1 VGAKRG
7 SDGFVCCPIPEEPMS
22 TRARDE
28 AVQAMSTWDWS
39 EAVPATPIEDLF
51 GCQVFT
57 LDRMRRALPDDVCVK
72 LLATIERQEA
82 LDATIADA
90 VAIAMRDWAIEHGAT
105 HYTHWFQPLTG
116 LTAEKHDSFVTPTV
130 GGGAVA
136 SFSGSALIQG
146 EPDASSFPSGGLR
159 TTFEARGY
167 TAWDP
172 TSPAFIYR
180 NRNGSVLCIPTAF
193 VAWTGE
199 ALDKKTPLLRSCHV
213 LGREALRALRLF
225 GSDQGVHR
233 VIATCGAE
241 QEYFLIDR
249 NFYFARPDLIT
260 CGRTLFGARPPKG
273 QELEDHYF
281 GQIPERVLS
290 FMLDVE
296 NELYKLGV
304 PVKTRHNEVAP
315 AQYEIAPLFEDANVA
330 NDHQQLTMTAVSHLA
345 PRYGLHALLHEKPF
359 AGVNGSGKHLNW
371 SMATNTGTNLLDPGA
386 TPHENMQFLFFCAA
400 VIRAVHRHAD
410 LLRIAVANAAN
421 DHRLGANEAPPAIM
435 SIFLGEQLEE
445 IFRQIQEGRPSAGRP
460 TGFMGLGVDQLP
472 PLPMHAGDRNRTS
485 PFAFTGNR
493 FEFRAVG
500 SSQSIAGPTVV
511 LNTIVAESIALMS
524 TELEKAV
531 QDGAELEEALHR
543 KIREIMREAS
553 GILFDGDGY
562 SAQWHEEAS
571 RRGLPNHRDTV
582 DALQHL
588 LDARNVELF
597 ERMGVL
603 SRREL
608 ESRLEIYAEQYVKTL
623 NIEAETTASMARTMI
638 LPAAVEY
645 QERVARSVNAAAAAG
660 CDPAGTRAL
669 LDDVCAAISRLKSA
683 IDHLERNNSPVR
695 PTASLEHAQRMRDR
709 VIPGMA
715 AVRKEADQLEKL
727 LPYELWPLPTYR
739 DLLFIK

>member
-1 VGAKRG
+1 
-7 SDGFVCCPIPEEPMS
+7 MS
-22 TRARDE
+22 IRARDE
-28 AVQAMSTWDWS
+28 AVRAMADWDWP
-39 EAVPATPIEDLF
+39 EALPASPIEDLF

-57 LDRMRRALPDDVCVK
+57 LDRMSRVLPDDVYEK
-72 LLATIERQEA
+72 LLATVERQEA

-90 VAIAMRDWAIEHGAT
+90 VAIAMRDWALEHGAT

-136 SFSGSALIQG
+136 KFSGGALIQG

-199 ALDKKTPLLRSCHV
+199 ALDKKTPLLRSNQA

-225 GSDQGVHR
+225 GSDPGVHR
-233 VIATCGAE
+233 VVATCGAE

-249 NFYFARPDLIT
+249 GFYIARPDLIT

-315 AQYEIAPLFEDANVA
+315 AQYEIAPVFEDANVA
-330 NDHQQLTMTAVSHLA
+330 NDHQQLTMTAVSRLA

-386 TPHENMQFLFFCAA
+386 TPHENMQFLFFCTA
-400 VIRAVHRHAD
+400 VIRAVHRHSD

-445 IFRQIQEGRPSAGRP
+445 IFRQIQEGRTSAGRAA
-460 TGFMGLGVDQLP
+460 GFMGLGVDQLP
-472 PLPMHAGDRNRTS
+472 PLPLHSGDRNRTS

-511 LNTIVAESIALMS
+511 LNTVVAESIAFMS
-524 TELEKAV
+524 AELEKDV
-531 QDGAELEEALHR
+531 QGGAGLEEALHR
-543 KIREIMREAS
+543 LIREIMREAS
-553 GILFDGDGY
+553 GVLFDGDGY
-562 SAQWHEEAS
+562 SAQWHAEAA
-571 RRGLPNHRDTV
+571 RRGLPNRRDTV
-582 DALQHL
+582 EALEHL
-588 LDARNVELF
+588 LSARSVELF
-597 ERMGVL
+597 EETGVL

-608 ESRLEIYAEQYVKTL
+608 ESRLEIYAEQYAKTL
-623 NIEAETTASMARTMI
+623 TIEAETTASMAMTMI

-645 QERVARSVNAAAAAG
+645 QERVARSVNEAAGAG
-660 CDPAGTRAL
+660 CDPVGARAL
-669 LDDVCAAISRLKSA
+669 LSEVCDAVTRLKSA
-683 IDHLERNNSPVR
+683 LDHLERVTSPLHPAGKLDNAR
-695 PTASLEHAQRMRDR
+695 LMRDR
-709 VIPGMA
+709 VIPA
-715 AVRKEADQLEKL
+715 QTAVRTVADQLEKL
-727 LPYELWPLPTYR
+727 LPNELWPLPTYR

>member
-1 VGAKRG
+1 
-7 SDGFVCCPIPEEPMS
+7 MS
-22 TRARDE
+22 NRATDE
-28 AVQAMSTWDWS
+28 AVQAMARWDWPD
-39 EAVPATPIEDLF
+39 AVPASPIEDIF
-51 GCQVFT
+51 GSQVFT
-57 LDRMRRALPDDVCVK
+57 LDRMRRVLPDDVYEK
-72 LLATIERQEA
+72 LLATVERQA
-82 LDATIADA
+82 TLDSTIADA
-90 VAIAMRDWAIEHGAT
+90 VAIAMRDWALEHGAT

-136 SFSGSALIQG
+136 KFSGSALIQG

-199 ALDKKTPLLRSCHV
+199 ALDKKTPLLRSNQA

-225 GSDQGVHR
+225 GSDPGVHR
-233 VIATCGAE
+233 VVATCGAE

-249 NFYFARPDLIT
+249 SFYFARPDLVT

-315 AQYEIAPLFEDANVA
+315 AQYEIAPVFEDANVA
-330 NDHQQLTMTAVSHLA
+330 NDHQQLTMTAVSRLA

-386 TPHENMQFLFFCAA
+386 TPHENMQFLFFCTA
-400 VIRAVHRHAD
+400 VIRAVHRHSD

-445 IFRQIQEGRPSAGRP
+445 IFRQIQEGKTSAGRAA
-460 TGFMGLGVDQLP
+460 GLMGLGVDQLP
-472 PLPMHAGDRNRTS
+472 PLPMDSGDRNRTS

-511 LNTIVAESIALMS
+511 LNTIVADSIAFMS
-524 TELEKAV
+524 AALEKAV
-531 QDGAELEEALHR
+531 QGGDGLEEALHR
-543 KIREIMREAS
+543 LIREIMSEAS
-553 GILFDGDGY
+553 GVLFDGDGY
-562 SAQWHEEAS
+562 SAQWHAEAA
-571 RRGLPNHRDTV
+571 RRELPNRKDTV
-582 DALQHL
+582 EALQHL
-588 LDARNVELF
+588 VSARSVELF
-597 ERMGVL
+597 EKTGVL

-608 ESRLEIYAEQYVKTL
+608 ESRLEIYAEQYAKTL
-623 NIEAETTASMARTMI
+623 TIEAETTATMAMTMI

-645 QERVARSVNAAAAAG
+645 QERVARSVNEATRAD
-660 CDPAGTRAL
+660 CDPVGARAL
-669 LDDVCAAISRLKSA
+669 LSEVCDAVNKLKSA
-683 IDHLERNNSPVR
+683 IDQLERVTSPLHPAGKLDNAR
-695 PTASLEHAQRMRDR
+695 LMRDR
-709 VIPGMA
+709 VIPAQA
-715 AVRKEADQLEKL
+715 AVRTVADHLEKL
-727 LPYELWPLPTYR
+727 IPNDLWPLPTYR

>member
-1 VGAKRG
+1 MTNRV
-7 SDGFVCCPIPEEPMS
+7 
-22 TRARDE
+22 RDE
-28 AVQAMSTWDWS
+28 AVGTVGTWAWP
-39 EAVPATPIEDLF
+39 EAVPASSIEDLF

-57 LDRMRRALPDDVCVK
+57 LDRMRRVLPEDVCAR
-72 LLATIERQEA
+72 LMATVERQEA
-82 LDATIADA
+82 LDPSIADS

-136 SFSGSALIQG
+136 KFSGSALIQG

-199 ALDKKTPLLRSCHV
+199 ALDKKTPLLRSTHV

-233 VIATCGAE
+233 VVATCGAE
-241 QEYFLIDR
+241 QEYFLVDR
-249 NFYFARPDLIT
+249 SFYLARPDLIT

-315 AQYEIAPLFEDANVA
+315 AQYEIAPLHEDANVA
-330 NDHQQLTMTAVSHLA
+330 NDHQQLTMTAVSRLA
-345 PRYGLHALLHEKPF
+345 PRYGLQALLHEKPF

-386 TPHENMQFLFFCAA
+386 TPHENMQFLFFCTA

-445 IFRQIQEGRPSAGRP
+445 IFRQIQQGRPSTGRP
-460 TGFMGLGVDQLP
+460 AGFMGLGVDQIP
-472 PLPMHAGDRNRTS
+472 TLPMHAGDRNRTS

-511 LNTIVAESIALMS
+511 LNTIVADSIAFMCA
-524 TELEKAV
+524 ELEKAV
-531 QDGAELEEALHR
+531 EDGADLEPALHR
-543 KIREIMREAS
+543 LIREIMGEAS
-553 GILFDGDGY
+553 DVLFDGDGY
-562 SAQWHEEAS
+562 SAQWHAEAA
-571 RRGLPNHRDTV
+571 RRGLPNRPDTV
-582 DALQHL
+582 EALPHL
-588 LDARNVELF
+588 LDDRSVELF
-597 ERMGVL
+597 ETMGVL

-608 ESRLEIYAEQYVKTL
+608 ESRLEIYSEQYVKTL
-623 NIEAETTASMARTMI
+623 NIEAETTASIAKTMI
-638 LPAAVEY
+638 LPAAIEY
-645 QERVARSVNAAAAAG
+645 QERVARSVNGAAAAG
-660 CDPAGTRAL
+660 CDPEGARAVL
-669 LDDVCAAISRLKSA
+669 SEVCEAVSTLKSA
-683 IDHLERNNSPVR
+683 IDE
-695 PTASLEHAQRMRDR
+695 LEHVNAPLRPAEKLDHARLMRDR
-709 VIPGMA
+709 VIPAQA
-715 AVRKEADQLEKL
+715 AVRKVGDRLEKL
-727 LPYELWPLPTYR
+727 LPDALWPLPTYR

>member
-1 VGAKRG
+1 
-7 SDGFVCCPIPEEPMS
+7 MS
-22 TRARDE
+22 TNARRNAIRAIVTRDRPE
-28 AVQAMSTWDWS
+28 ALSAA
-39 EAVPATPIEDLF
+39 AVEDLF

-57 LDRMRRALPDDVCVK
+57 MDRMHRVLPEGVCEK
-72 LLATIERQEA
+72 LIATIERQEA
-82 LDATIADA
+82 LDASIADA
-90 VAIAMRDWAIEHGAT
+90 VAIAMRDWAMEHGAS

-116 LTAEKHDSFVTPTV
+116 LTAEKHESFLTPTV

-136 SFSGSALIQG
+136 KFSGSALIQG

-199 ALDKKTPLLRSCHV
+199 ALDKKTPLLRSSQV

-225 GSDQGVHR
+225 GSDSGVYR
-233 VIATCGAE
+233 VVATCGAE

-281 GQIPERVLS
+281 GQIPERVLC
-290 FMLDVE
+290 FMLEAE

-315 AQYEIAPLFEDANVA
+315 GQYEIAPLFEDANVA
-330 NDHQQLTMTAVSHLA
+330 NDHQQLTMTVLASLA
-345 PRYGLHALLHEKPF
+345 PRYGLQALLHEKPF

-371 SMATNTGTNLLDPGA
+371 SMATNTGANLLDPGE
-386 TPHENMQFLFFCAA
+386 TPHQNMQFLFFCTA

-435 SIFLGEQLEE
+435 SVFLGEQLQE
-445 IFRQIQEGRPSAGRP
+445 IFHQIQQGGSSAGRP
-460 TGFMGLGVDQLP
+460 AGFMGLGVDQLP
-472 PLPMHAGDRNRTS
+472 PLPMDSGDRNRTS

-511 LNTIVAESIALMS
+511 LNTIVAESIDFMA

-531 QDGAELEEALHR
+531 DDGAELEQALHR
-543 KIREIMREAS
+543 LIREIMQES
-553 GILFDGDGY
+553 SPVLFEGDGY
-562 SAQWHEEAS
+562 SKEWHEEAE
-571 RRGLPNHRDTV
+571 RRGLPNHPDTIE
-582 DALQHL
+582 ALHHL
-588 LDARNVELF
+588 LDAKNVELF
-597 ERMGVL
+597 EKAGVL
-603 SRREL
+603 SQREL
-608 ESRLEIYAEQYVKTL
+608 ESRLEIYTEQYVKAL
-623 NIEAETTASMARTMI
+623 NIEAETTASIARTMI
-638 LPAAVEY
+638 LPAAIEF
-645 QERVARSVNAAAAAG
+645 QERVARSVNAATAAG
-660 CDPAGTRAL
+660 CDPEGARAL
-669 LDDVCAAISRLKSA
+669 LGEVCNAVSELQAALDR
-683 IDHLERNNSPVR
+683 LERVNAPPR
-695 PTASLEHAQRMRDR
+695 PASRFERAGLMRDEVLPAQKATR
-709 VIPGMA
+709 
-715 AVRKEADQLEKL
+715 AVADRLEKL
-727 LPYELWPLPTYR
+727 MPDGLWPLPTYR